1 MAGWSRASALRRIV
15 LVVAGLLIALEVAM
29 LILGRFSPLVVLA
42 ILVLVYVNYFLWR
55 RDLGRSRAPVA
66 DADIGTRTPDDQPPL
81 ESP

>member
-1 MAGWSRASALRRIV
+1 
-15 LVVAGLLIALEVAM
+15 VAGLLIALEVAM

-66 DADIGTRTPDDQPPL
+66 DADI
-81 ESP
+81 